1 MQTLTP
7 QVKDHMLIA
16 RYMDDIIRIQAR
28 CPTIDTNKLAED
40 FQRSECYLPPLKLE
54 NARDD
59 TFLETTFKVT
69 ESNSIRYW
77 LKNDNDIGKPQRI
90 WRYAHFDSAMNFMQ
104 KKSILQAC
112 LKKIDRMAS
121 DAPALYD
128 SAITKLSEF
137 WHLDY
142 PDKMLWSACTTMGVC
157 TRDPTWFDIRDDF
170 PYVTK
175 DPAMRVVYRTVQRPV
190 PR

>member
-1 MQTLTP
+1 M
-7 QVKDHMLIA
+7 
-16 RYMDDIIRIQAR
+16 
-28 CPTIDTNKLAED
+28 
-40 FQRSECYLPPLKLE
+40 S
-54 NARDD
+54 
-59 TFLETTFKVT
+59 
-69 ESNSIRYW
+69 
-77 LKNDNDIGKPQRI
+77 
-90 WRYAHFDSAMNFMQ
+90 FMQ
-104 KKSILQAC
+104 KKSIMQAC
-112 LKKIDRMAS
+112 LKKVDRMAS

-128 SAITKLSEF
+128 SAIKKLSEF

-170 PYVTK
+170 PYVKK